1 MVTPMM
7 SQTARRTIR
16 HGLLKTPLPVRSR
29 VEVGLLR
36 AYETYSRVRAATEE
50 PLEHEGLPV
59 PPAKLRV
66 LVCGSA
72 DPAYF
77 LDAGRRHAEF
87 FRGVL
92 ERNGVKLEDTSAILD
107 FGVGCGRV
115 ARWWSDLDGPRVYG
129 CDPNRELVRWTRGN
143 LPFVNAAY
151 GDDDPPLPYPDDTF
165 EFIYALSIFTHL
177 PERHALPWLAEL
189 RRVLKP
195 GGHLL
200 FTVCGEAYREKL
212 TSEEAAR
219 YEGGQEVVQFD
230 TARGTNLCIAYHSP
244 AYVRGRLLGGFD
256 FVDAVLTTEHP
267 EQTAESRMPQDSY
280 LVRAQ
285 ATA

>member
-16 HGLLKTPLPVRSR
+16 YGLLKTPLPVRSR

-36 AYETYSRVRAATEE
+36 AYETYARARHATEE
-50 PLEHEGLPV
+50 PLECEGLPV

-72 DPAYF
+72 DPEYF
-77 LDAGRRHAEF
+77 LDAGERHAAF
-87 FRGVL
+87 FRGLL
-92 ERNGVKLEDTSAILD
+92 ERNGVQLQDTSAILD

-115 ARWWSDLDGPRVYG
+115 ARWWSALDGPAVYG
-129 CDPNRELVRWTRGN
+129 CDPNRELVAWTRGN

-151 GDDDPPLPYPDDTF
+151 SDDDPPLPYPDDTF

-177 PERHALPWLAEL
+177 AERHALPWLAEL

-200 FTVCGEAYREKL
+200 FTVCGEAYRDKL
-212 TSEEAAR
+212 TPEDAAR
-219 YEGGQEVVQFD
+219 YDGGEEEVVQFE

-244 AYVRGRLLGGFD
+244 AYVRGRLLDGFD
-256 FVDAVLTTEHP
+256 YVDSVLTPEHP
-267 EQTAESRMPQDSY
+267 EQTAATRMPQDSY
-280 LVRAQ
+280 LVRA
-285 ATA
+285 AA

>member
-1 MVTPMM
+1 MVTPTM

-16 HGLLKTPLPVRSR
+16 YGLLKTPLPVRSR

-36 AYETYSRVRAATEE
+36 AYETYARAKHATEE
-50 PLEHEGLPV
+50 PLESEGLAV

-72 DPAYF
+72 DPEYF
-77 LDAGRRHAEF
+77 LDAGRRHAAF
-87 FRGVL
+87 FQEL
-92 ERNGVKLEDTSAILD
+92 LARNGVKLQDASAILD

-115 ARWWSDLDGPRVYG
+115 ARWWDGLDGPDIYG
-129 CDPNRELVRWTRGN
+129 CDPNRELVAWTRGN
-143 LPFVNAAY
+143 LPFINAAY
-151 GDDDPPLPYPDDTF
+151 SDDDPPLPYPDDTF

-177 PERHALPWLAEL
+177 AERHALPWLAEL

-200 FTVCGEAYREKL
+200 FTVCGEAYRDKL
-212 TSEEAAR
+212 TPEDAAR
-219 YEGGQEVVQFD
+219 YEGGEEVVQFD

-244 AYVRGRLLGGFD
+244 AYVRKSLLDGFEY
-256 FVDAVLTTEHP
+256 VDSVLTPEHP
-267 EQTAESRMPQDSY
+267 EQTAETKLPQDSY
-280 LVRAQ
+280 LVRAV
-285 ATA
+285 